1 MQLVVVLVE
10 VNGVVLALL
19 DLHLAVQLVLAV

>member
-10 VNGVVLALL
+10 VNGVVLPLL

>member
-10 VNGVVLALL
+10 VNGVLALL